1 MSTAVDMM
9 TGVII
14 YIGFVASYIAVV
26 FYRIEKQY

>member
-1 MSTAVDMM
+1 MSTVVDMM

-14 YIGFVASYIAVV
+14 YIGFVVSYIAVA

>member
-1 MSTAVDMM
+1 MSTVVDMM

-26 FYRIEKQY
+26 FYNIEKQY